1 MEYKSCIEQRGGLHP
16 RMPVVGKVQNHGI
29 WKLQSDA
36 PFDARAATVHTRAA
50 TVHGRAATIDWESC
64 KRVAL
69 DDARFFAGTEI
80 NFCFIG

>member
-1 MEYKSCIEQRGGLHP
+1 
-16 RMPVVGKVQNHGI
+16 MPVVGKVQNHGI